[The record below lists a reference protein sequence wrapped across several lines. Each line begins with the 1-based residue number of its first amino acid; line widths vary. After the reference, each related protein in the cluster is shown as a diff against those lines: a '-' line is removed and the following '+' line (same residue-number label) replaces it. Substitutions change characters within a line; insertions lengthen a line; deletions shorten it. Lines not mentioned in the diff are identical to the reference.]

1 MIDDPEI
8 HRTVLQRLSVGVY
21 FVDREQR
28 IVFWKHGAE
37 EITGYLSQQALSHQ
51 MTENFLEHVGSEN
64 RRLEGDDLPLNAAL
78 RHGRESDVRATMRHK
93 EGYPVAKERIPSIPP
108 IAEFLSSCNT

>member
-28 IVFWKHGAE
+28 IVFWNTAPKK
-37 EITGYLSQQALSHQ
+37 S
-51 MTENFLEHVGSEN
+51 
-64 RRLEGDDLPLNAAL
+64 P
-78 RHGRESDVRATMRHK
+78 ATSANK
-93 EGYPVAKERIPSIPP
+93 PS
-108 IAEFLSSCNT
+108 ATK